1 MIAHADAHL
10 RKQVQQ
16 RVKTRGETNAMSFD
30 EWIQKTHPRYESLKQ
45 REALLRGY
53 KRGITALA
61 GLIAHG
67 RGEAFDYLL
76 RERTNSFAKN
86 AISAAAALLLSAK
99 LPVIS
104 INGNTAVLCPKEM
117 VKLAKLCNAKI
128 EINLFHRS
136 RTRVKKIER
145 MLLKYGAE
153 KVYGTAPD
161 REIKGIAS
169 DRRLVDSQGIYSS
182 DIVLIALED
191 GDRTEALVKEGKKV
205 IAIDL
210 NPLSR
215 TAQKASITIIDNVV
229 RAVSE
234 LINSVKKLK
243 KQKQSELH
251 EIYENFDNKKN
262 LKTALDFI
270 KEKV

>member
-1 MIAHADAHL
+1 MIS
-10 RKQVQQ
+10 RK
-16 RVKTRGETNAMSFD
+16 
-30 EWIQKTHPRYESLKQ
+30 HPRYKSLRQ

-53 KRGITALA
+53 KKGITALA

-76 RERTNSFAKN
+76 GERTNSFAKS

-99 LPVIS
+99 SPVIS
-104 INGNTAVLCPKEM
+104 INGNIAALCPKEM
-117 VKLAKLCNAKI
+117 VKLAKLCNATL
-128 EINLFHRS
+128 EINLFYRS
-136 RTRVKKIER
+136 QTRVKKIEEV
-145 MLLKYGAE
+145 LLKHGAGR
-153 KVYGTAPD
+153 VYGTAPD
-161 REIKGIAS
+161 REVKGIAS
-169 DRRLVDSQGIYSS
+169 GRRLADSGGIYSS
-182 DIVLIALED
+182 DAVLAALED
-191 GDRTEALVKEGKKV
+191 GDRTEALVREGKKV

-215 TAQKASITIIDNVV
+215 TAQKASITIVDNVV
-229 RAVSE
+229 RAVPK
-234 LINSVKKLK
+234 LIKSVEELK

-262 LKTALDFI
+262 LKTALNYI